1 MIIFCL
7 FFSTFSTS
15 YLIELN
21 NSSSIILNESGDN
34 GKKYIKAVYCHLAY
48 LTYMQSVC
56 VLVSQSCPTVCD
68 PIDCGPQ
75 CSSVHGI
82 LQARILE
89 WVAIPFSKGSSWPRD
104 WTQVSRIAGRLY
116 MQSTSC
122 EMPSWMKH
130 KLESKLSGEVS
141 ITSDMQ
147 MTPLLWK
154 KVKKD

>member
-56 VLVSQSCPTVCD
+56 VC
-68 PIDCGPQ
+68 
-75 CSSVHGI
+75 
-82 LQARILE
+82 
-89 WVAIPFSKGSSWPRD
+89 
-104 WTQVSRIAGRLY
+104 
-116 MQSTSC
+116 
-122 EMPSWMKH
+122 
-130 KLESKLSGEVS
+130 
-141 ITSDMQ
+141 
-147 MTPLLWK
+147 
-154 KVKKD
+154 